1 MPVFKNYLSGKKDLC
16 TLYMIDR
23 VNRMCRGIS
32 VWKTVVG
39 AAAVIEEK
47 LFSSNDIFLL
57 GCYLLSTVSLYC
69 FSHI

>member
-47 LFSSNDIFLL
+47 LFK
-57 GCYLLSTVSLYC
+57 
-69 FSHI
+69 